1 MRNIAKR
8 IVSAALALA
17 MLAPAPVRAVD
28 YHGSESYRTGKYYRA
43 LQEVTLTGDPRT
55 DIVNIALSQV
65 GYQESAYIKELSGEI
80 VGNANFTEYGG
91 WYDMQDQWCAMFV
104 SWCAALAGI
113 SDKVVPKHSYTPNG
127 LYWMKDKWG
136 RAYSRAKVEAGAYT
150 PQPGDII
157 YFKSPTTKATTNHVG
172 IVTGYRDGIVYTVE
186 GNTSSPAIFS
196 GGGTVAR
203 KSYPITNTYIVYICC
218 PDYEGTGPRVMETK
232 TETPKTTTVTKKQT
246 DDLAVLR
253 KAIYAIETGGESDY
267 DRIAASYAGGIT
279 IGSGQ
284 WYGMEAKELLMRIR
298 KKYSVTFERLDTAGI
313 GKDLDEQDWS
323 SYRISA
329 DSEKAECIRQILGSS
344 AGIKV
349 QDEMM
354 NERLRQYQKE
364 AAALGVTNA
373 NAQLLCA
380 GLCHF
385 GGTGVMKRVLD
396 KVQGD
401 YTVENIC
408 AAIEAAGYA
417 SQKVA
422 RVCSAVR

>member
-28 YHGSESYRTGKYYRA
+28 YQGSESYRTGKYYRA

-203 KSYPITNTYIVYICC
+203 KSYPITNSYIVYICC
-218 PDYEGTGPRVMETK
+218 PDYEGTGQKVKNGMATRTLAQKEAAVQQAVNLLESGNTGAYDCLGCDENGM
-232 TETPKTTTVTKKQT
+232 VTM
-246 DDLAVLR
+246 
-253 KAIYAIETGGESDY
+253 
-267 DRIAASYAGGIT
+267 
-279 IGSGQ
+279 GSGQ
-284 WYGMEAKELLMRIR
+284 WYGNQAKNLVEQIR
-298 KKYSVTFERLDTAGI
+298 NYDPVAFASLDTADLTDMLAGDWTNLSFDQAQ
-313 GKDLDEQDWS
+313 KDCL
-323 SYRISA
+323 RG
-329 DSEKAECIRQILGSS
+329 ILGSE
-344 AGIKV
+344 AGVAV
-349 QDEMM
+349 QQNLMQQ
-354 NERLRQYQKE
+354 RLAEGQVLAQS
-364 AAALGVTNA
+364 LGVTQPEA
-373 NAQLLCA
+373 KLACGALYCL
-380 GLCHF
+380 
-385 GGTGVMKRVLD
+385 GGAVAVHRAVSASGADVSSKA
-396 KVQGD
+396 
-401 YTVENIC
+401 IC
-408 AAIEAAGYA
+408 GAMERMGYA
-417 SQKVA
+417 GSVILE
-422 RVCSAVR
+422 SLGE